1 MTKNLKKI
9 LLLIIGLLFFLIVGL
24 KLAGYGYI
32 LNAAKVIYPQGHITA
47 FIDDA
52 RFFSVRKISNG
63 KVWKWPKHLKYNVVK
78 PSETLL
84 NEHEKMH
91 TVAFLIIKNDSI
103 LSENYYRGYHKDS
116 LSNSFSMAKS
126 MTEALLGKAIKEGIV
141 KMSDKVKKYLPQL
154 KGKYADD
161 LTVADVASMSSGS
174 NWVEDYYNPFKIT
187 TEAYFTGDINKMM
200 LDKVRIDNK
209 PGQSFKYLS
218 GDTQLMGM
226 IISAATGKTLSDY
239 MSESFW
245 KPMGARKYALWSLD
259 KPNGMEKAFCCI
271 HSNARDFARFGKLFE
286 HYGNWEGKQILDTAY
301 IKKSLTPRLSSTPYY
316 GYSWWL
322 SNYKGKKIAYMRGVL
337 GQYVIIIPQ
346 DKVIIVRL
354 GEKRE
359 KAVNGEHHTQDF
371 FTYID
376 EAYKMLKK
384 SGEI

>member
-1 MTKNLKKI
+1 MRSIKKLI
-9 LLLIIGLLFFLIVGL
+9 LLFIGVFLFLILGL
-24 KLAGYGYI
+24 KLTGYSYI
-32 LNAAKVIYPQGHITA
+32 LKAARVIYPQGHITA
-47 FIDDA
+47 FIDDS
-52 RFFSVRKISNG
+52 RFFPVRKIKNG
-63 KVWKWPKHLKYNVVK
+63 QVWEWPRKKEYNQIQ
-78 PSETLL
+78 PTETLL
-84 NEHEKMH
+84 TEHKKMK

-103 LSENYYRGYHKDS
+103 FSENYYRGYHKDS

-141 KMSDKVKKYLPQL
+141 KMEDKVKKYLPQL
-154 KGKYADD
+154 EGKFVDE

-187 TEAYFTGDINKMM
+187 TEAYFTDDIDKMM
-200 LDKVRIDNK
+200 FDKVRIDNK

-226 IISAATGKTLSDY
+226 IVSAASKKTLSDY
-239 MSESFW
+239 MSENFW

-259 KPNGMEKAFCCI
+259 KPEGMEKAFCCI

-286 HYGNWEGKQILDTAY
+286 HYGNWEGNQILDTSY
-301 IKKSLTPRLSSTPYY
+301 VKKSLSPRLASTPYY

-337 GQYVIIIPQ
+337 GQYVIIVPE
-346 DKVIIVRL
+346 DNLIIVRL

-359 KAVNGEHHTQDF
+359 KPIPGEHHSKDF
-371 FTYID
+371 YLYID

-384 SGEI
+384 I